1 MSEAIIHAA
10 LINSHIALNLAL
22 PVADE
27 GKIFKPVAGEPWQEV
42 FNLPASR
49 NVSSNGV
56 GGMDERLGVFQINI
70 TYPIGAGIGEL
81 LAMADLALEFY
92 TAGKRFYEGSQCVR
106 VVRSERTAVRP
117 VDGWQRVTVSV
128 YYSAHTIRPE
138 V

>member
-1 MSEAIIHAA
+1 MSEAVIHTA
-10 LINSHIALNLAL
+10 LINSHIALGLAL
-22 PVADE
+22 PTADE
-27 GKIFKPVAGEPWQEV
+27 GKIYKPVAGTAYQEV
-42 FNLPASR
+42 FNLPVSR

-56 GGMDERLGVFQINI
+56 GGMDERLGIFQINI
-70 TYPIGAGIGEL
+70 SYPIGPGIGQL
-81 LAMADLALEFY
+81 LAAADLALEFY

-128 YYSAHTIRPE
+128 YYSAQTIRPE